1 MTLMATKTRTPTDA
15 AVDAMI
21 ENADLAPE
29 VKALLRVHHEEVIAG
44 ERRLLQRTF
53 DAGAR
58 SAEKSAE
65 EVFGEIHE
73 MVAAASTKTADLTVE
88 KLLGRKRGA
97 FKAAPDDAE
106 PLLINVP
113 EAARLMNLN
122 ERTFRSRLRR
132 RQIPEG
138 VIKRLSG
145 RVHFIRAKFI
155 AWLGVR

>member
-1 MTLMATKTRTPTDA
+1 MATKTRTPTDA

-73 MVAAASTKTADLTVE
+73 MVAAAFDEDGGPHGREA
-88 KLLGRKRGA
+88 LG
-97 FKAAPDDAE
+97 E
-106 PLLINVP
+106 
-113 EAARLMNLN
+113 E
-122 ERTFRSRLRR
+122 TRR
-132 RQIPEG
+132 
-138 VIKRLSG
+138 V
-145 RVHFIRAKFI
+145 
-155 AWLGVR
+155 